1 MVGPTP
7 PPQQQQHLQPQP
19 QAAVTAAV
27 PLSAEDEALK
37 RNTDCV
43 YFLASPLTCKKGSE
57 CEYRHSDMA
66 RLNPRDCWYWLNGNC
81 LNPKCAFRH
90 PPLDGFLEAQV
101 PTAMGFS
108 AAPVISVAP
117 MPQVPYASSK
127 QGVPCIF
134 FQQGICRKGDK
145 CAFMHAPNFVSN
157 KSTQPPVSTA
167 SSETSTVKKAFGGV
181 EKSVQGTKLSQTNT
195 LKPGELPKPVGKLEN
210 HLTKKDNTFD
220 EKVLPPN
227 SVINREHSRYK
238 PTSAPPTNG
247 SPISGPNRMQQ
258 PIGIDDHSS
267 MQYKGD
273 EISREPSPGFDVLV
287 DDELRG
293 SDYYHDEDHYGG
305 TKDNGG
311 RNEYDMG
318 DSADYGSVADIGR
331 DMYRDVR
338 GYDSY
343 DRIQGRYAWEQRIAS
358 SDRIPGGSSH
368 LERRRYGTVDSPE
381 HVEMS
386 DLRHRLT
393 KHRRGNGLK
402 SVIGHDL
409 SSEKHV
415 EDRAN
420 KSSRRDAH
428 YLPSHDSSLSG
439 RLRGRIK
446 LPVRSSS
453 PADRAELLLDREMD
467 RARDRGRLS
476 SERPQLYSYQG
487 RPRDRIKGRVQEDV
501 NNDVRNNRGPRLRR
515 DIINDNNSGFLGPK
529 SLAELKGRKTAE
541 SNEQSLIEQQPL
553 GKRKFQKLDSGE
565 DLSFEGPMPLKEILK
580 RKRGGGAGMSSGGS
594 EDDLRE
600 SKHQTE
606 TTSMT
611 AGYVDFPSSVTKNGS
626 DLLPIHKEESK
637 LVSGDGNGPQETK
650 SVDHQSTLHR
660 STNELEAEEEMA
672 VEGADAQDHEGYDQ
686 RDAHDD
692 YEPVEGEDYNFD
704 EGDPDD
710 EFLDDDDDFAKKL
723 GVVSS

>member
-7 PPQQQQHLQPQP
+7 PQLQAPAP
-19 QAAVTAAV
+19 APAPATV

-101 PTAMGFS
+101 PTAMGS
-108 AAPVISVAP
+108 SVAPMVSVAP

-127 QGVPCIF
+127 QSVPCIF

-145 CAFMHAPNFVSN
+145 CAFMHAPTFVSN
-157 KSTQPPVSTA
+157 KPTQPPPVSTA
-167 SSETSTVKKAFGGV
+167 SSETPTVKKAFGGV
-181 EKSVQGTKLSQTNT
+181 EKTVQGKKLSHTNN
-195 LKPGELPKPVGKLEN
+195 LKPVELPKPVGKLEN
-210 HLTKKDNTFD
+210 HLTKKDNNTFD

-227 SVINREHSRYK
+227 SLVNREHLRYK
-238 PTSAPPTNG
+238 PTSTPPTNG
-247 SPISGPNRMQQ
+247 NPLGGPHRVQQ
-258 PIGIDDHSS
+258 PIGIDD
-267 MQYKGD
+267 D
-273 EISREPSPGFDVLV
+273 EVSREPSPGFDVLV

-293 SDYYHDEDHYGG
+293 SDYYDDDHYGG
-305 TKDNGG
+305 TRGNGG

-318 DSADYGSVADIGR
+318 DSADYDSVADIDR
-331 DMYRDVR
+331 DMYHDVR
-338 GYDSY
+338 GYDDSY
-343 DRIQGRYAWEQRIAS
+343 DRLQGRYAWEQRMTS
-358 SDRIPGGSSH
+358 SERIPGGSAH
-368 LERRRYGTVDSPE
+368 LERRSYGTVDSPE

-386 DLRHRLT
+386 DLRHRLS
-393 KHRRGNGLK
+393 KHRRASNGLK
-402 SVIGHDL
+402 SVIGHDF

-420 KSSRRDAH
+420 KSSRGDAH
-428 YLPSHDSSLSG
+428 YLPSHDTSLSG

-446 LPVRSSS
+446 IPVRSSS
-453 PADRAELLLDREMD
+453 PTD

-476 SERPQLYSYQG
+476 SERPQPYSYQG
-487 RPRDRIKGRVQEDV
+487 RPQDKIKGRVQDDF
-501 NNDVRNNRGPRLRR
+501 NNDGRNNRGPRLRR
-515 DIINDNNSGFLGPK
+515 DIINDNKSDFLRPK

-541 SNEQSLIEQQPL
+541 SNEQSLNEQQPL

-580 RKRGGGAGMSSGGS
+580 RKKGN
-594 EDDLRE
+594 
-600 SKHQTE
+600 
-606 TTSMT
+606 
-611 AGYVDFPSSVTKNGS
+611 VDFPSAITKNES
-626 DLLPIHKEESK
+626 DLPIQKEESK
-637 LVSGDGNGPQETK
+637 VVSGDSNGPQETK
-650 SVDHQSTLHR
+650 SADHQSPLHR
-660 STNELEAEEEMA
+660 NTNELEVEEEII
-672 VEGADAQDHEGYDQ
+672 VEGADAQDHEGY
-686 RDAHDD
+686 
-692 YEPVEGEDYNFD
+692 YEPVEGEDYNCD

>member
-7 PPQQQQHLQPQP
+7 PS
-19 QAAVTAAV
+19 TEV
-27 PLSAEDEALK
+27 PVPASALPPATVQLSAEEEAVK
-37 RNTDCV
+37 SNTDCV

-90 PPLDGFLEAQV
+90 PPLDGILEAQA

-108 AAPVISVAP
+108 AAYKVSVAP

-127 QGVPCIF
+127 QDVPCIF

-145 CAFMHAPNFVSN
+145 CGFMHAPSFVSN
-157 KSTQPPVSTA
+157 NPTQPPVSTA

-181 EKSVQGTKLSQTNT
+181 EKSVQGTKLSQTIA
-195 LKPGELPKPVGKLEN
+195 LKPCELPKPVIKLGI

-220 EKVLPPN
+220 EKVLPSN
-227 SVINREHSRYK
+227 SVINREHSRNK
-238 PTSAPPTNG
+238 PPSAPPTNG
-247 SPISGPNRMQQ
+247 ISFSAPNRKQQ
-258 PIGIDDHSS
+258 PIGIDDHNS
-267 MQYKGD
+267 MQYKDD

-293 SDYYHDEDHYGG
+293 SDYYHGEDHYGG
-305 TKDNGG
+305 RRENGG

-318 DSADYGSVADIGR
+318 DSADYDSVADMDR
-331 DMYRDVR
+331 DMYPDVR

-343 DRIQGRYAWEQRIAS
+343 DRLQGHYAWEQRIAS
-358 SDRIPGGSSH
+358 SERIPGGSAH
-368 LERRRYGTVDSPE
+368 PERRRYGTVDSPE
-381 HVEMS
+381 HVEIS
-386 DLRHRLT
+386 DLRHQLS

-402 SVIGHDL
+402 SVIGHDF

-415 EDRAN
+415 EGRAN
-420 KSSRRDAH
+420 KSSRRDAR
-428 YLPSHDSSLSG
+428 YLPSHDSSLNGG

-453 PADRAELLLDREMD
+453 PDNRADLRLD

-476 SERPQLYSYQG
+476 SERPQPYSYQG
-487 RPRDRIKGRVQEDV
+487 RSRDRIKGRMQEDI
-501 NNDVRNNRGPRLRR
+501 NSDGRNNRVPHVRR
-515 DIINDNNSGFLGPK
+515 DIINVNNSDFLRPK

-541 SNEQSLIEQQPL
+541 SNEQQPPR
-553 GKRKFQKLDSGE
+553 KRKFQKLDGGE

-580 RKRGGGAGMSSGGS
+580 RKRGGEGNMSSGGS
-594 EDDLRE
+594 EDDQHER
-600 SKHQTE
+600 KHQTE
-606 TTSMT
+606 RTSMT
-611 AGYVDFPSSVTKNGS
+611 SRSVDFPSSVTKNGS
-626 DLLPIHKEESK
+626 DLPIQKEDSK
-637 LVSGDGNGPQETK
+637 LVPK
-650 SVDHQSTLHR
+650 SADHQSPLYRTE
-660 STNELEAEEEMA
+660 NELEAEEEMV
-672 VEGADAQDHEGYDQ
+672 VEGAVAQDHKGYDQ
-686 RDAHDD
+686 RDGHDDD

-710 EFLDDDDDFAKKL
+710 EFLDDDDDDFAKKL
-723 GVVSS
+723 GVH

>member
-7 PPQQQQHLQPQP
+7 QLQSQPPAPAP
-19 QAAVTAAV
+19 ATETV

-101 PTAMGFS
+101 PTAMGS
-108 AAPVISVAP
+108 SVSPMVSVAP
-117 MPQVPYASSK
+117 MPQVPYATSK
-127 QGVPCIF
+127 QSVPCIF

-145 CAFMHAPNFVSN
+145 CAFMHAPTFVSN
-157 KSTQPPVSTA
+157 KPTQPPPVSTA
-167 SSETSTVKKAFGGV
+167 SSETPTVKKVFGGV
-181 EKSVQGTKLSQTNT
+181 EKIVQGKKLPHTNN
-195 LKPGELPKPVGKLEN
+195 LKPAELPKPVGKLEN
-210 HLTKKDNTFD
+210 HAFD

-227 SVINREHSRYK
+227 PVINREYSRYK
-238 PTSAPPTNG
+238 PTSMSPPTNDN
-247 SPISGPNRMQQ
+247 PLSGPYRVQQ
-258 PIGIDDHSS
+258 PIGIDD
-267 MQYKGD
+267 D

-293 SDYYHDEDHYGG
+293 GSDYYHDEDHYGG
-305 TKDNGG
+305 TRGNLG
-311 RNEYDMG
+311 RNEHDLG
-318 DSADYGSVADIGR
+318 DSADYDDSVPDIDR

-338 GYDSY
+338 GYDDSY
-343 DRIQGRYAWEQRIAS
+343 DRLQERYARDAWEQHIAS
-358 SDRIPGGSSH
+358 S
-368 LERRRYGTVDSPE
+368 ERRYGTVDNPE

-386 DLRHRLT
+386 DLRHRLS

-402 SVIGHDL
+402 SVIGHDF

-439 RLRGRIK
+439 RLQGRIK
-446 LPVRSSS
+446 IPVRSSS
-453 PADRAELLLDREMD
+453 PTDGV
-467 RARDRGRLS
+467 RDRGRLS
-476 SERPQLYSYQG
+476 SE
-487 RPRDRIKGRVQEDV
+487 RPRDRIKGRVQEDF
-501 NNDVRNNRGPRLRR
+501 NNDGRNNRGPRLRR
-515 DIINDNNSGFLGPK
+515 DIINGNNSDFLRPK
-529 SLAELKGRKTAE
+529 SLAELKGRKAAE
-541 SNEQSLIEQQPL
+541 SNEQSLNEQPL

-580 RKRGGGAGMSSGGS
+580 RKKGGGS
-594 EDDLRE
+594 EDYQRE
-600 SKHQTE
+600 RKDQTE
-606 TTSMT
+606 MT
-611 AGYVDFPSSVTKNGS
+611 AGNVDSPSA
-626 DLLPIHKEESK
+626 IQKEEPK
-637 LVSGDGNGPQETK
+637 LVSGDGKAPQETK
-650 SVDHQSTLHR
+650 LADHQYPLHR
-660 STNELEAEEEMA
+660 TTNELEAEEEMI
-672 VEGADAQDHEGYDQ
+672 VEGADAQDHEGY
-686 RDAHDD
+686 